1 MKMRENRQL
10 MNDQLLKVLFH
21 FFHQVI
27 EYHSVEL
34 MERISIKLYHMK
46 IDLHVL
52 KMEIMIAI
60 VYIIY

>member
-10 MNDQLLKVLFH
+10 INDQLLKVLFH

-27 EYHSVEL
+27 ESHSIEL